1 MFSRLFTALLI
12 VLSALGGAGGVVGE
26 WAYDAYGEPI
36 FAAHP
41 HPHAVLKCGH
51 KGLFFDRLDAGVY
64 DPATGGEMD
73 RLVPDARGLYY
84 ARNRHHRPERGRR
97 GGPSRR
103 TFQISSRGMMSLGG

>member
-103 TFQISSRGMMSLGG
+103 CSSNRRRSPH